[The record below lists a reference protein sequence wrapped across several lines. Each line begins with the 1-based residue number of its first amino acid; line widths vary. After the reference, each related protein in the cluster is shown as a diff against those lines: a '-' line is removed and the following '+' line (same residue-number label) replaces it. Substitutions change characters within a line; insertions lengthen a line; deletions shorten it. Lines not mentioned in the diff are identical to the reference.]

1 MVDDKLTWVVAKFCP
16 YSTKKQGYWI
26 LTPSLPSF
34 PQTKIIWKVSLFSK
48 QMISAPKKKAFL
60 SKAFPE
66 CSDQAK
72 SPKRVCQGV
81 RERGESYCWAPHW
94 HQHGWS
100 PGFLGTLPPPPQAE
114 RTTFLPMELIASF
127 SPTPTSPLKN
137 KNKSSCSESRPA
149 TLETLAYAGKQ
160 PDG

>member
-1 MVDDKLTWVVAKFCP
+1 
-16 YSTKKQGYWI
+16 
-26 LTPSLPSF
+26 
-34 PQTKIIWKVSLFSK
+34 
-48 QMISAPKKKAFL
+48 MISSPGWWPSSAPTQPKNRAIEFWHPPFPPFPKQRLFEKFPCSLSKWYQHQKKKAFL

-100 PGFLGTLPPPPQAE
+100 PGFLGTLPPPPQAKE

-127 SPTPTSPLKN
+127 GPTPTSPLKN